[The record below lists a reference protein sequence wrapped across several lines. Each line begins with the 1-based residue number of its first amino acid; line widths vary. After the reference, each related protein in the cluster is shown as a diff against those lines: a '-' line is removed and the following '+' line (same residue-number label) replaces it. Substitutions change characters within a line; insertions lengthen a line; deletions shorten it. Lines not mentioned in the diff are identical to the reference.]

1 MRESATRMSP
11 LGATVTAEMS
21 LNWPRP
27 FPREPM
33 VFNSLPLVSKTRT
46 EPMPLSAMTTL
57 SSRSKAMSMGSLKS
71 SWVKDPGTKFQV
83 KNSTNRTFSTS
94 LVVDNFDLLRKI
106 VEKSLGEKLVK
117 LLRTFFVVDNF
128 DFTRKI
134 VKKTREITWG
144 FGYAIFSL

>member
-1 MRESATRMSP
+1 
-11 LGATVTAEMS
+11 
-21 LNWPRP
+21 
-27 FPREPM
+27 
-33 VFNSLPLVSKTRT
+33 
-46 EPMPLSAMTTL
+46 
-57 SSRSKAMSMGSLKS
+57 MSMGSLKS

-128 DFTRKI
+128 DFTRKVVETFLGQKL
-134 VKKTREITWG
+134 VKLLG
-144 FGYAIFSL
+144 L

>member
-1 MRESATRMSP
+1 
-11 LGATVTAEMS
+11 
-21 LNWPRP
+21 
-27 FPREPM
+27 
-33 VFNSLPLVSKTRT
+33 
-46 EPMPLSAMTTL
+46 
-57 SSRSKAMSMGSLKS
+57 MSMGSLKS

-144 FGYAIFSL
+144 FGFAIFSL